1 MDTDEDNDILQV
13 GIAEEVDS
21 RISDNR
27 TAEAC
32 NDNTVEAECW
42 CAFFLRDK
50 TCLSGGLISTE
61 IETVSYSIFRYKLS
75 ERE

>member
-1 MDTDEDNDILQV
+1 MDTDEDNDILEP

-27 TAEAC
+27 TAEVC

-42 CAFFLRDK
+42 YAFFLRDK
-50 TCLSGGLISTE
+50 TCLPGGFISTK
-61 IETVSYSIFRYKLS
+61 IETVSYSIFRCKLS
-75 ERE
+75 KGK

>member
-1 MDTDEDNDILQV
+1 MDTDEDNDISEV

-42 CAFFLRDK
+42 YAFSLRDR
-50 TCLSGGLISTE
+50 TCLSGGFISTK
-61 IETVSYSIFRYKLS
+61 IETVSYSIFTYKS
-75 ERE
+75 SKRK